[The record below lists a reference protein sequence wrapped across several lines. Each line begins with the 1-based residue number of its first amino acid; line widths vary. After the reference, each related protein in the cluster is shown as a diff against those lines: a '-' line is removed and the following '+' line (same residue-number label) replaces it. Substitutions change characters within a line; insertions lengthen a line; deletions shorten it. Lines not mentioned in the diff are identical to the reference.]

1 MARQFFEGNA
11 QQGGVPPSFA
21 MPHHVMPPEAERFMH
36 AGPDLSNA
44 WSEMQQAGR
53 AGSAPTPGA
62 MYRTHTPTSAPGGW
76 SAEFDGAQMGRA
88 PGLMHVQQ
96 QQQGMAAQ
104 ANCEY
109 LFCFARGACGIGLWR
124 TERWGPLLEPC
135 RSSY

>member
-11 QQGGVPPSFA
+11 QQAGAPPSFA

-36 AGPDLSNA
+36 APPQAGPDLSKA

-76 SAEFDGAQMGRA
+76 SAEFDGVAQIGRPPA
-88 PGLMHVQQ
+88 QQ
-96 QQQGMAAQ
+96 SMPMQS
-104 ANCEY
+104 NCES
-109 LFCFARGACGIGLWR
+109 F
-124 TERWGPLLEPC
+124 LLVI
-135 RSSY
+135 